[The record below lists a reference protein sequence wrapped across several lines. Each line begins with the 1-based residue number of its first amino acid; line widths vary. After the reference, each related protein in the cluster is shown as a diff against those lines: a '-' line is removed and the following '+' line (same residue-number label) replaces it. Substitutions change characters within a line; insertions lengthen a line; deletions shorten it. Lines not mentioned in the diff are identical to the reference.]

1 MHGSVFLDV
10 EYSSKDC
17 RTLFMLFGPVVSEAS
32 LRYHAT
38 VLLLIEVASQTPGF
52 LTKVLSYKPVSSILY
67 YVHNCMLLSIFFVHI
82 MNFKFDYSKFVMDFS
97 IVNL

>member
-1 MHGSVFLDV
+1 M
-10 EYSSKDC
+10 EYSNKDC
-17 RTLFMLFGPVVSEAS
+17 ETLVMLLGPVVSEVK

-38 VLLLIEVASQTPGF
+38 VGLLIVVASQTPRF
-52 LTKVLSYKPVSSILY
+52 LTKVLSYKLVSSILY

>member
-1 MHGSVFLDV
+1 MMLLERDAFVCCGFIDV
-10 EYSSKDC
+10 MWKN
-17 RTLFMLFGPVVSEAS
+17 V
-32 LRYHAT
+32 
-38 VLLLIEVASQTPGF
+38 
-52 LTKVLSYKPVSSILY
+52 LY